1 MTLLKK
7 ISRRLSR
14 HLGCAWLP
22 LKQGRGV
29 VSFTFDDVPT
39 SACIVGK
46 DLLEEFG
53 ARGTFFVC
61 GGLTDGLEQG
71 HQCHSVEDLQTLAED
86 GHEIGCHTFSHT
98 NCVTHTIKD
107 LKLDWEK
114 NQDFFTQNNIPNSGF
129 AFPFGAYDL
138 GSKLAAS
145 QRFAYN
151 RITGGGTQIGK
162 ADLAALR
169 AQALY
174 ADKTSLEKIKQ
185 LIDQTAREGGW
196 LIFYSHEVD
205 EIPGPWGT
213 TPPQLRYALSEA
225 KNAGCEVLPVRDA
238 ILFFQR

>member
-7 ISRRLSR
+7 ISRRLAS

-22 LKQGRGV
+22 LKQGQGV
-29 VSFTFDDVPT
+29 VSFTFDDVPA
-39 SACIVGK
+39 SACILGK
-46 DLLEEFG
+46 QLLEEFD

-61 GGLTDGLEQG
+61 GDLTDGQEQG
-71 HQCHSVEDLQTLAED
+71 HPCHSVEALQHLVED
-86 GHEIGCHTFSHT
+86 GHEVGCHTFSHT
-98 NCVTHTIKD
+98 NCATHSVKE
-107 LKLDWEK
+107 LKRDWEK
-114 NQDFFTQNNIPNSGF
+114 NQDFFTKNTIANKGF

-151 RITGGGTQIGK
+151 RITGGGTQTGR

-169 AQALY
+169 AQSLY
-174 ADKTSLEKIKQ
+174 ANKTSLDKIKK
-185 LIDQTAREGGW
+185 LIDKTAQQGGW

-205 EIPGPWGT
+205 ETPGPWGT
-213 TPPQLRYALSEA
+213 TPAQLRYALAQA
-225 KNAGCEVLPVRDA
+225 KISGCQILSVRDA